1 MPYAIL
7 TPQHDNENL
16 TTIILAL
23 SAQKIIPNMMASP
36 RYGWF
41 GLIRYF
47 LELQVFFHSSLSLEG
62 A

>member
-16 TTIILAL
+16 TAISLVP
-23 SAQKIIPNMMASP
+23 SAQKINPNMMASP
-36 RYGWF
+36 TYGWF

-47 LELQVFFHSSLSLEG
+47 LESQVFFHSSLSLEG